1 MKLLTKTI
9 EKKLRKN
16 SANQYKTDNKA
27 VLKVFNPTGSQS
39 WYLSELDDNN
49 VAFGICDLGFGTP
62 EYGYVSLTELQ
73 EVKGAYGIGME
84 RDMYFDASSLPEIMT
99 SLEQKLPCTVPK
111 QSFLRGVK

>member
-16 SANQYKTDNKA
+16 SANQYKTSNKA
-27 VLKVFNPTGSQS
+27 VLKVFNPSGSQS

-49 VAFGICDLGFGTP
+49 VAFGICHLGNDTP

-73 EVKGAYGIGME
+73 ELKGGYGLGME
-84 RDMYFDASSLPEIMT
+84 RDMYFDTTSLPEIMT
-99 SLEQKLPCTVPK
+99 ALK
-111 QSFLRGVK
+111 QNNHF